1 LTGYSGG
8 GKKMIAEY
16 EGPHDH
22 EVDAPRIYAL
32 GQTHKHLP
40 EIKKYTG
47 LASLPIFLP
56 IVAPYYSGM
65 LVTVGIENR
74 DHQRLE
80 DIRQGYREF
89 FGPSPFISVAG
100 EEENPVMLGS
110 NTLSGKDSMRL
121 YICGN
126 MDRITV
132 SAQFDNLGKGASGA
146 ALESMNI
153 ALGLDP
159 TTGLSL

>member
-1 LTGYSGG
+1 
-8 GKKMIAEY
+8 MIAEY
-16 EGPHDH
+16 EGPHDR

-47 LASLPIFLP
+47 LVSLPIFLP

-65 LVTVGIENR
+65 LVTVGIENK
-74 DHQRLE
+74 DHLKLAE
-80 DIRQGYREF
+80 IRQGYREF
-89 FGPSPFISVAG
+89 FGPSSFISVAE
-100 EEENPVMLGS
+100 EEENPSMLGS

-121 YICGN
+121 FICGN
-126 MDRITV
+126 LDRITV

>member
-1 LTGYSGG
+1 
-8 GKKMIAEY
+8 
-16 EGPHDH
+16 
-22 EVDAPRIYAL
+22 
-32 GQTHKHLP
+32 
-40 EIKKYTG
+40 
-47 LASLPIFLP
+47 
-56 IVAPYYSGM
+56 M

-89 FGPSPFISVAG
+89 LALLLFISVAG

>member
-1 LTGYSGG
+1 
-8 GKKMIAEY
+8 MIAEY

-47 LASLPIFLP
+47 FASLPIFLP

-89 FGPSPFISVAG
+89 LALLLLSP
-100 EEENPVMLGS
+100 
-110 NTLSGKDSMRL
+110 
-121 YICGN
+121 
-126 MDRITV
+126 
-132 SAQFDNLGKGASGA
+132 
-146 ALESMNI
+146 
-153 ALGLDP
+153 
-159 TTGLSL
+159 

>member
-1 LTGYSGG
+1 
-8 GKKMIAEY
+8 MIAEY

-110 NTLSGKDSMRL
+110 NTLQERIPCVFIFVGTWTGSLYRLSLTISGKVPAERPW
-121 YICGN
+121 
-126 MDRITV
+126 R
-132 SAQFDNLGKGASGA
+132 A
-146 ALESMNI
+146 
-153 ALGLDP
+153 
-159 TTGLSL
+159 